1 MLFFYICCFIHYP
14 RFVPSLNRKKHFS
27 RSEILKNLNICPS
40 KDRHL
45 NSYTCYRFYDF
56 LQYGLMDLVKSF
68 FKWCMI
74 YNFNRKSQ
82 KDPARDINGLDI
94 WYNGN
99 LTYHNRS
106 FDIWNPKFKIL
117 NMKSQMRNLLKYEIQ
132 NLKSAKIWNPKSEIW
147 NPISAK
153 IWNPKWKMW

>member
-1 MLFFYICCFIHYP
+1 MRCHFLHFFHFFP
-14 RFVPSLNRKKHFS
+14 RLNRKTRFS

-45 NSYTCYRFYDF
+45 TCYTCYRFYDF

-82 KDPARDINGLDI
+82 KALMSCHFIPETELFRKQVAELCFQPLYITLLYFTIGKTEIKCNFFSLVIQSQNFESQSLR
-94 WYNGN
+94 YV
-99 LTYHNRS
+99 
-106 FDIWNPKFKIL
+106 KIL
-117 NMKSQMRNLLKYEIQ
+117 S
-132 NLKSAKIWNPKSEIW
+132 
-147 NPISAK
+147 
-153 IWNPKWKMW
+153 

>member
-1 MLFFYICCFIHYP
+1 MKKLLYSMEKLRYFLHFFPCFP
-14 RFVPSLNRKKHFS
+14 RLNRKMRFSRSDLENRDFRFKGGQSEKIEVNEKVALFNGETFSFSYFFHFFQRLNRKTRFL

-45 NSYTCYRFYDF
+45 TCYRFYDF

-82 KDPARDINGLDI
+82 KAPMSCHFLPEIMIYGQ
-94 WYNGN
+94 
-99 LTYHNRS
+99 
-106 FDIWNPKFKIL
+106 KQKI
-117 NMKSQMRNLLKYEIQ
+117 
-132 NLKSAKIWNPKSEIW
+132 
-147 NPISAK
+147 
-153 IWNPKWKMW
+153 

>member
-1 MLFFYICCFIHYP
+1 MSPISKIAIFELKEAKRKKLKKMKKLLYSMEKLCHFLHFFHCFP
-14 RFVPSLNRKKHFS
+14 RLNRKTRFS

-45 NSYTCYRFYDF
+45 TCYTCYRFYDF

-82 KDPARDINGLDI
+82 KAPMSCHFIPDFSNQ
-94 WYNGN
+94 W
-99 LTYHNRS
+99 
-106 FDIWNPKFKIL
+106 
-117 NMKSQMRNLLKYEIQ
+117 
-132 NLKSAKIWNPKSEIW
+132 
-147 NPISAK
+147 
-153 IWNPKWKMW
+153 

>member
-1 MLFFYICCFIHYP
+1 MEKLFYFLHFFHFFP
-14 RFVPSLNRKKHFS
+14 RLNRKTRFS

-45 NSYTCYRFYDF
+45 TCYTCYRFYDF

-82 KDPARDINGLDI
+82 KALMSCHFIPETELFRKQVAELCFPATL
-94 WYNGN
+94 YNFII
-99 LTYHNRS
+99 LYYRENR
-106 FDIWNPKFKIL
+106 N
-117 NMKSQMRNLLKYEIQ
+117 
-132 NLKSAKIWNPKSEIW
+132 
-147 NPISAK
+147 
-153 IWNPKWKMW
+153 

>member
-1 MLFFYICCFIHYP
+1 MSPTSKIAICDLKGANMKKIKKMKKLLYSMEKLFHFLHFFHFFP
-14 RFVPSLNRKKHFS
+14 RLNRKTRFS

-45 NSYTCYRFYDF
+45 TCYTCYRFYDF

-82 KDPARDINGLDI
+82 KALMSCHFIPETELFRKQVAELCFPATL
-94 WYNGN
+94 YNFII
-99 LTYHNRS
+99 LYYRENR
-106 FDIWNPKFKIL
+106 N
-117 NMKSQMRNLLKYEIQ
+117 
-132 NLKSAKIWNPKSEIW
+132 
-147 NPISAK
+147 
-153 IWNPKWKMW
+153 

>member
-1 MLFFYICCFIHYP
+1 MKKIKDMKKFLHWIEKLFMFAPFKSKT
-14 RFVPSLNRKKHFS
+14 RFS

-45 NSYTCYRFYDF
+45 TCYTCYRFYDF

-82 KDPARDINGLDI
+82 KAPMSCHFIPEIMIYRQII
-94 WYNGN
+94 
-99 LTYHNRS
+99 
-106 FDIWNPKFKIL
+106 
-117 NMKSQMRNLLKYEIQ
+117 KSNQLLWMIPSRIFYF
-132 NLKSAKIWNPKSEIW
+132 
-147 NPISAK
+147 ISRK
-153 IWNPKWKMW
+153 TNQGSRK

>member
-1 MLFFYICCFIHYP
+1 MKKMKKMKKFLYSMEQLFHFLHFFHCFP
-14 RFVPSLNRKKHFS
+14 RLNRKTRFS

-45 NSYTCYRFYDF
+45 TCYTCYRFYDF

-82 KDPARDINGLDI
+82 KEPVSCDFIPEICFQWDLQIPLQLLSDTNVWGLVCDNCAINCTLELI
-94 WYNGN
+94 WWSIR
-99 LTYHNRS
+99 H
-106 FDIWNPKFKIL
+106 
-117 NMKSQMRNLLKYEIQ
+117 
-132 NLKSAKIWNPKSEIW
+132 
-147 NPISAK
+147 
-153 IWNPKWKMW
+153 

>member
-1 MLFFYICCFIHYP
+1 MSPNSKIAIFDLKGANLKKMKKMKKLLLSMEKLFHFLHFFHFFP
-14 RFVPSLNRKKHFS
+14 RLNRKTRFS

-45 NSYTCYRFYDF
+45 TCYTCYRFYDF

-82 KDPARDINGLDI
+82 KAPMSCHFIPDFSNQ
-94 WYNGN
+94 W
-99 LTYHNRS
+99 
-106 FDIWNPKFKIL
+106 
-117 NMKSQMRNLLKYEIQ
+117 
-132 NLKSAKIWNPKSEIW
+132 
-147 NPISAK
+147 
-153 IWNPKWKMW
+153 